1 MIEIIA
7 VLLVISIIGAA
18 AMISGVYSTSDYDLT
33 SQADIL
39 ESQLRY
45 AQARAMNS
53 DVVWGIEFS
62 STTTYSLFKYDA
74 DSGKVFVDLPGEN
87 SSTVVFQDDNGTPT
101 GMTVTGGIIVSFD
114 SRGKPYT
121 DVPAQT
127 LQSEGDGWRT
137 ITLSYEGNT
146 EPIRITNNT
155 GFIYIP

>member
-1 MIEIIA
+1 MIEIVA
-7 VLLVISIIGAA
+7 VLIIIAILGAA

-53 DVVWGIEFS
+53 DVVWGIEFIDEIS
-62 STTTYSLFKYDA
+62 YSLFKNGNTD
-74 DSGKVFVDLPGEN
+74 DKVNFPGEDVPTVVFVDDKGN
-87 SSTVVFQDDNGTPT
+87 RT

-114 SRGKPYT
+114 SWGKPYT
-121 DVPAQT
+121 DAPAQI
-127 LQSEGDGWRT
+127 LQDDGGWRM
-137 ITLSYEGNT
+137 ITLSYKGDT
-146 EPIRITNNT
+146 ETTIRVTNNT